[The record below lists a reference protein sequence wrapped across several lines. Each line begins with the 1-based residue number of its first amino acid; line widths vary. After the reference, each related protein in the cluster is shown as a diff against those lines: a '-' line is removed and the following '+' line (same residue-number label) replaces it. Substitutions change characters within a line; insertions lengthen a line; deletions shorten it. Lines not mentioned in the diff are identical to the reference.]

1 MDRAKTLELT
11 RLADGLQ
18 ALLDEA
24 DGRGSVA
31 PIAGMRELIS
41 TLRLHAD
48 GESKPLLQFLGVVG
62 SRRGPAGIDKATQ
75 LELLREFRKLHDGG
89 LTYEAA
95 AERVG
100 VDQTTISTWR
110 ASAIGIAEQVGADL
124 DRHAADP
131 ESKKVTGRKRGK

>member
-1 MDRAKTLELT
+1 MDRAKKLELI

-24 DGRGSVA
+24 DLRSSVV
-31 PIAGMRELIS
+31 PIAGVRELIA
-41 TLRLHAD
+41 TMRLHAD
-48 GESKPLLQFLGVVG
+48 GKSTPMRQFLGLVG

-75 LELLREFRKLHDGG
+75 LELLREFRKLHDTG

-110 ASAIGIAEQVGADL
+110 ASAVGFAEQVDADL
-124 DRHAADP
+124 GCGAADSEP
-131 ESKKVTGRKRGK
+131 KKVTGRKRGK